1 MKSSFNRTGGRLL
14 AGAATIA
21 LSAAALSSP
30 AHAIVPNDNFTSEEI
45 VDEEGDVNGVGM
57 IITNQV
63 GLGSIGIC
71 TGTLINPR
79 TVLFAAHCVNDRD
92 ASDYDGENVRASVT
106 FTVDAFPGI
115 LDWFGTGQTNTD
127 LLVYNINQIRYDPR
141 SLQNPQA
148 LGFIEAD
155 IAIATLDTPVGTQF
169 DPTTN
174 SLVSTIP
181 TWALLFSPLPSPDEI
196 DPVNGTGYH
205 VNITGYGG
213 TGSGTTGNSEGI
225 DFRRRSAENMLGGL
239 LSLDDRNDAFFGGD
253 GEPFLPQNLY
263 QLDFDDPARTDGDD
277 TTAPDFRD
285 LNLYRDDPLVR
296 EGITAGG
303 DSGGPLILDAANNDL
318 STENLQIGVLSGG
331 SSFFGSTGFSA
342 YGSSSF
348 YQPLFLYWDY
358 IVATNPYR
366 YVSAIAGDGSW
377 EDPNHWQTDLDP
389 IYRVINE
396 AGEVVNGLPTSP
408 GAGLN
413 GTDPDFGEVCIQTP
427 FFFDPAGVDT
437 TLPTNRCENVGTG
450 ETTVDGEPA
459 STAAVSNNR
468 GEAVLSAGTSNAPE
482 ETEVTAGES
491 NNRGKALVTANTSNN
506 RGEAVVSASAGDT
519 GAQVISGSLEQP
531 HATSI
536 LFPIEQAQYE
546 LGPAEEQPHGPSG
559 GPPEFADADNPDPT
573 LDNGLPGATGFVPD
587 NIDPVVSADPAEQ
600 VNARYFDVTLS
611 AAGTTTLSSDV
622 TIDRLTVVGAAGL
635 DIQADGDL
643 TSLIDIMQGGGT
655 INVDGAL
662 RTSGDYLMIAGILG
676 GTGTVQTPFFTN
688 IVGAIAPGT
697 MGTIGTLGIDGNA
710 ILSSGSTLMIDIGPD
725 NTSDLLEISGGA
737 SIGGDVVVGPGIMQQ
752 VNGLGQE
759 YTILTAAGGLDGTF
773 NENDISAILS
783 QSFTYT
789 DTAVLMQILAAS
801 YRTVIDTSDP
811 VQRAYAQLFDQN
823 RGNSALAELYGLDF
837 ADAATIQATFEGLA
851 PVAETAVQQLAAQSF
866 NNLQS
871 FNASRLRESDLASS
885 GGTIATLGNPLRT
898 AQMQV
903 SRGSQ
908 PILTGALGLDQGE
921 EPTSVREGAIRE
933 DFALY
938 LAGGLLNGS
947 GESMPGYTTVE
958 TDVDGYFFGGGIE
971 YFPSESSMIGLSG
984 YYSDLEADV
993 VLGQEAESKMLALS
1007 IYGSAKTED
1016 GFVIDG
1022 QVSLTDLDVDTE
1034 RTVSFLGGTQ
1044 TLTSASSDGGFAAAL
1059 GISYDLEGP
1068 MGTLSPGIELRY
1080 VDHSF
1085 DAVTETGGSLA
1096 LAIDRPDFES
1106 LQGRIGLDYQKV
1118 TGAFQLDAN
1127 IDFVHEYEDGPQAFS
1142 AQFASGTG
1150 PAVLFPLANGD
1161 KNWAEAGLSAQFGAG
1176 PAMLGVGFDT
1186 TIGRQNANAQTYRA
1200 TATFKF

>member
-21 LSAAALSSP
+21 LSTVAMSTP
-30 AHAIVPNDNFTSEEI
+30 AHAIVPNDNYTPDEA
-45 VDEEGDVNGVGM
+45 VDEEGNVNGVG
-57 IITNQV
+57 IVITNEV
-63 GLGSIGIC
+63 GQGSVGIC

-79 TVLFAAHCVNDRD
+79 TVLFAAHCVNDR
-92 ASDYDGENVRASVT
+92 ASSDYDGENVRASVT

-115 LDWFGTGQTNTD
+115 ANWFGTGQTNTD

-155 IAIATLDTPVGTQF
+155 IALATLDTPVGTQF
-169 DPTTN
+169 DPTTD
-174 SLVSTIP
+174 SLTSTIP

-205 VNITGYGG
+205 VNITGYGR
-213 TGSGTTGNSEGI
+213 TGSGTTGDSQAI

-239 LSLDDRNDAFFGGD
+239 FSLDDSDEALFGSD
-253 GEPFLPQNLY
+253 PESVPQNLY

-277 TTAPDFRD
+277 TTAPDIRD
-285 LNLYRDDPLVR
+285 FNIYRDDPLER
-296 EGITAGG
+296 EGTTAGG

-331 SSFFGSTGFSA
+331 ANFFGRSA
-342 YGSSSF
+342 YGSTAF

-366 YVSAIAGDGSW
+366 YVSAKAGDGAW
-377 EDPNHWQTDLDP
+377 EDGTHWQTDLDP
-389 IYRVINE
+389 IYRVINQ

-413 GTDPDFGEVCIQTP
+413 GTEPDFGEVCIQSP
-427 FFFDPAGVDT
+427 FFNDPAGIDT
-437 TLPTNRCENVGTG
+437 TAPTDRCENVGTG

-459 STAAVSNNR
+459 STAAVTNNRGEAVLGGSVSNNR
-468 GEAVLSAGTSNAPE
+468 GEAVLTAHTDSADAAT
-482 ETEVTAGES
+482 V
-491 NNRGKALVTANTSNN
+491 
-506 RGEAVVSASAGDT
+506 GDP
-519 GAQVISGSLEQP
+519 L
-531 HATSI
+531 
-536 LFPIEQAQYE
+536 
-546 LGPAEEQPHGPSG
+546 EQPHGPSG
-559 GPPEFADADNPDPT
+559 GPPEFADAGNPDPT

-587 NIDPVVSADPAEQ
+587 NIDPVVSDVAAEQ

-688 IVGAIAPGT
+688 IVGGIAPGT

-725 NTSDLLEISGGA
+725 NSSDLLAITGGA
-737 SIGGDVVVGPGIMQQ
+737 SIGGAVTVGAGITQQ

-759 YTILTAAGGLDGTF
+759 YTILTAAGGVTGTF
-773 NENDISAILS
+773 EEDEISAILR
-783 QSFTYT
+783 QNFTYT
-789 DTAVLMQILAAS
+789 DTAVLMEIIALS
-801 YRTVIDTSDP
+801 YTTAIDRTDP
-811 VQRAYAQLFDQN
+811 VQLGYARLFDQN
-823 RGNSALAELYGLDF
+823 RGNAGLAELYGLDF
-837 ADAATIQATFEGLA
+837 ADAATIRATFNGLA
-851 PVAETAVQQLAAQSF
+851 PVAESAALQLTAQSY

-871 FNASRLRESDLASS
+871 FNASRLRESTLESS
-885 GGTIATLGNPLRT
+885 GGTIATLGNPIQT

-908 PILTGALGLDQGE
+908 PVTAGALGLGQAS
-921 EPTSVREGAIRE
+921 EPTRVRDGAIRE
-933 DFALY
+933 DVAIY
-938 LAGGLLNGS
+938 LAGGLLNGE
-947 GESMPGYTTVE
+947 GESMPGYTAAD

-971 YFPSESSMIGLSG
+971 YFPNESSMVGLSL
-984 YYSDLEADV
+984 YYSDLDADV
-993 VLGQEAESKMLALS
+993 VLDQEAESKMLAVSL
-1007 IYGSAKTED
+1007 YGSAKTVD

-1022 QVSLTDLDVDTE
+1022 QVSLTDLDVDTR
-1034 RTVSFLGGTQ
+1034 RTVAFLGGSQ
-1044 TLTSASSDGGFAAAL
+1044 TLTSESSDGGLTAAL
-1059 GISYDLEGP
+1059 GLSYDFESAA
-1068 MGTLSPGIELRY
+1068 GTISPGIELRY
-1080 VDHSF
+1080 ADQSF
-1085 DAVTETGGSLA
+1085 DVVTETGGPLA
-1096 LAIDRPDFES
+1096 LQITREDFES

-1118 TGAFQLDAN
+1118 SSGFQLDAN
-1127 IDFVHEYEDGPQAFS
+1127 FDFVHEYKDGPYW
-1142 AQFASGTG
+1142 FAANFANGTG
-1150 PAVLFPLANGD
+1150 PGAIFPIASPD
-1161 KNWAEAGLSAQFGAG
+1161 KNWAEAGLSAQVRSGAASFG
-1176 PAMLGVGFDT
+1176 LGVDT
-1186 TIGRQNANAQTYRA
+1186 TIGRKNANAQTYRA